1 MICPKKE
8 YKFFYNKIKKHYALI
23 IGENSNKY
31 YYLTLT
37 HSQHYYKYDNLELLK
52 NPNKKDSS
60 KAYIVSKIN
69 KADKKFFKN
78 TGKHL
83 SLSILDKELIDLKI
97 IEPSLKKNFEAK
109 IKGTTFKT
117 NEIISEEQ
125 SQKVISNN
133 KKTKIIELIKLL

>member
-52 NPNKKDSS
+52 NPNKHDSS
-60 KAYIVSKIN
+60 KAYIVTKIN
-69 KADKKFFKN
+69 KADKKFFKD

-83 SLSILDKELIDLKI
+83 NLSILDKELINLKI
-97 IEPSLKKNFEAK
+97 IEPNIKKNFEAE
-109 IKGTTFKT
+109 IKGTTFKLM
-117 NEIISEEQ
+117 
-125 SQKVISNN
+125 K
-133 KKTKIIELIKLL
+133 